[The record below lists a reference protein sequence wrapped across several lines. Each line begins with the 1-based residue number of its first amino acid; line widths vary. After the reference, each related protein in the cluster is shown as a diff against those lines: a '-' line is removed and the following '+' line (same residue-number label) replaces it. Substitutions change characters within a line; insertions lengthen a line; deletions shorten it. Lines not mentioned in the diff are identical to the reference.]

1 MGCIIGGVL
10 TQNCHP
16 RYSFMAYSFMGLAI
30 AFNGMYLTRESEE
43 DEVAGDESS
52 ILTQEE
58 VAEPVDGE

>member
-43 DEVAGDESS
+43 AS

>member
-1 MGCIIGGVL
+1 
-10 TQNCHP
+10 
-16 RYSFMAYSFMGLAI
+16 MAYSFMGLAI